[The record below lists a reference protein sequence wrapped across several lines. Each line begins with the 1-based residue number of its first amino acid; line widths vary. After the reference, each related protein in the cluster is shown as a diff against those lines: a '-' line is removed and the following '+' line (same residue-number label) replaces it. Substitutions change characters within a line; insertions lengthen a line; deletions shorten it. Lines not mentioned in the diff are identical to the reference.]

1 MIRTAIKLALLA
13 AVANATWHVFTAYS
27 TNYKF
32 LDAVEYAAE
41 SRGDKTDEQLRQQV
55 IDMAAQAELP
65 IDAGQLTVTHQ
76 ETHTVVETSYTRV
89 VELFPGIIYPWPF
102 KVHVDAY
109 VKAPTV
115 ILRDLSRPP
124 E

>member
-1 MIRTAIKLALLA
+1 MIRTAIKLALVA

-27 TNYKF
+27 ANYKF
-32 LDAVEYAAE
+32 SDGVEYAAE
-41 SRGDKTDEQLRQQV
+41 SRGEKSDDELRQQV

-65 IDAGQLTVTHQ
+65 IDPDQVSVTHA

-89 VELFPGIIYPWPF
+89 VELFPGVNYPWQF

-109 VKAPTV
+109 VKAPATY
-115 ILRDLSRPP
+115 LRELSRPK
-124 E
+124 